1 MTSGGRSSQSRAV
14 SDQTWA
20 DIPVLTAGEL
30 LNLSSHFHA
39 HTCPRIMGLFTKSS
53 TQYFFMSFMGQ
64 TFSQKFCKKVKMAH
78 GESGMKN
85 ILLCAITSDESFVHE
100 STLFVIL
107 FVSDTFLPRPFVNHS
122 FIFNQWLNI
131 STESIFL
138 HLSDWLVYLSLRCV
152 WSRCSGLMEISLS

>member
-30 LNLSSHFHA
+30 LNLSSHFHV

-53 TQYFFMSFMGQ
+53 TQYSLMSFMGQ
-64 TFSQKFCKKVKMAH
+64 TFSQKFC
-78 GESGMKN
+78 GSGMKN
-85 ILLCAITSDESFVHE
+85 ILLYAITSDESFVHE
-100 STLFVIL
+100 STRFVIL
-107 FVSDTFLPRPFVNHS
+107 FVSDTFFSHHS
-122 FIFNQWLNI
+122 FILNQWLNI

-138 HLSDWLVYLSLRCV
+138 HLSDWLVYLSLSCV